1 MVPDLPGITLTALR
15 TWRTV
20 RHLTP
25 EQLLGRLICRGRF
38 LYMNK
43 IPERAWRSV
52 ERDAN
57 RLPLPDPANPALGQ
71 IARHILLLQQAVHG
85 RHLDGIGEGRFT
97 LLGRTIDFGD
107 IRAVEWRRELNEG
120 NNALWRMNLSYFGY
134 ATALLAEGRER
145 ALEAVCSLVQS
156 LERQNP
162 FAMQG
167 VFRDVWNPY
176 SASHRLINLLAGL
189 HLFVQD
195 GASVRG
201 GATHRIADAQA
212 VLLRHVRFCAAFV
225 RRNLELD
232 LKYNHLLKNH
242 TALIAYACSLG
253 GLPAAWRFLNNA
265 VPACAESQILDDGGH
280 AERCPM
286 YHVLSILD
294 LMVLADA
301 GVLGPIAT
309 QKINSLLVQM
319 QRALAAMMHPDG
331 DIALFN
337 DSWLGEAPPARTLV
351 TGGAEGAGDSG
362 TLALEHSGYIQLRAG
377 GNAAIFDCGA
387 CGPDDNPAHAHADF
401 LAVELSVAGC
411 RFLVD
416 FGVPTYSAGALRD
429 LARSASV
436 HNGPRFKG
444 IEPIEFWLS
453 FRVGRRGRAHR
464 LADLGDAPDT
474 PLWCAGWQDGYST
487 IAATVARCLA
497 MYPDRGVLIVDIWQ
511 GGAGHDA
518 VVDFLVPGTW
528 IPGDPKHFR
537 HADGAA
543 GKTIV
548 FDAVAGSIDD
558 PAPARYWPR
567 FGEPRPAHRLR
578 VHPTGG
584 NDRRW
589 AAVWIGRGDE
599 VPGTGPAIRDALFDA
614 VHALDGIRG
623 QAA

>member
-1 MVPDLPGITLTALR
+1 M
-15 TWRTV
+15 
-20 RHLTP
+20 H
-25 EQLLGRLICRGRF
+25 
-38 LYMNK
+38 N
-43 IPERAWRSV
+43 
-52 ERDAN
+52 
-57 RLPLPDPANPALGQ
+57 
-71 IARHILLLQQAVHG
+71 
-85 RHLDGIGEGRFT
+85 
-97 LLGRTIDFGD
+97 
-107 IRAVEWRRELNEG
+107 
-120 NNALWRMNLSYFGY
+120 
-134 ATALLAEGRER
+134 
-145 ALEAVCSLVQS
+145 
-156 LERQNP
+156 
-162 FAMQG
+162 
-167 VFRDVWNPY
+167 
-176 SASHRLINLLAGL
+176 
-189 HLFVQD
+189 
-195 GASVRG
+195 GASIRSG
-201 GATHRIADAQA
+201 STHRTADAQA
-212 VLLRHVRFCAAFV
+212 ILLRHARFCAAFV
-225 RRNLELD
+225 RRNLEHD
-232 LKYNHLLKNH
+232 LQYSHLLKNY
-242 TALIAYACSLG
+242 TALVAYACGLG
-253 GLPAAWRFLNNA
+253 GLPAAWRFLDKA
-265 VPACAESQILDDGGH
+265 VLDCVESQILDDGGH
-280 AERCPM
+280 TERSPM
-286 YHVLSILD
+286 YHVLSVLD

-301 GVLGPIAT
+301 GVFGPITA
-309 QKINSLLVQM
+309 QRINSRLVQM

-351 TGGAEGAGDSG
+351 TGGAEGAGSG
-362 TLALEHSGYIQLRAG
+362 TLALEHSGYVQLRAG

-497 MYPDRGVLIVDIWQ
+497 MYPDRGILIVDIWQ

-528 IPGDPKHFR
+528 IPGSPNHFR
-537 HADGAA
+537 HTDGAA
-543 GKTIV
+543 GRTIM

-558 PAPARYWPR
+558 PAPARHWPR

-578 VHPTGG
+578 LHPNGG
-584 NDRRW
+584 NDKRW
-589 AAVWIGRGDE
+589 AAVWIGWGDE
-599 VPGTGPAIRDALFDA
+599 APGTGPAIRDALFDA
-614 VHALDGIRG
+614 VHALDGVRG
-623 QAA
+623 WAA

>member
-1 MVPDLPGITLTALR
+1 MG
-15 TWRTV
+15 
-20 RHLTP
+20 
-25 EQLLGRLICRGRF
+25 
-38 LYMNK
+38 K
-43 IPERAWRSV
+43 IPVRAWRSV
-52 ERDAN
+52 EQAAK
-57 RLPLPDPANPALGQ
+57 RLPLPDPADPRIGR
-71 IARHILLLQQAVHG
+71 IARHVLQLQQAVHEP
-85 RHLDGIGEGRFT
+85 HLDGIAEGRFK
-97 LLGRTIDFGD
+97 LLGRTIDFGG
-107 IRAVEWRRELNEG
+107 IEAVEWRRELNEG

-134 ATALLAEGRER
+134 ATPLLATGDEQ
-145 ALEAVCSLVQS
+145 ALETVCSLVRS
-156 LERQNP
+156 LEDQNP
-162 FAMQG
+162 FAARG

-189 HLFVQD
+189 HLFMHN
-195 GASVRG
+195 GTSIRSG
-201 GATHRIADAQA
+201 STHRTADAQA
-212 VLLRHVRFCAAFV
+212 TLLRHARFCAAFV
-225 RRNLELD
+225 RRNLEHD
-232 LKYNHLLKNH
+232 LQYNHLLKNY
-242 TALIAYACSLG
+242 TALVAYACGLG
-253 GLPAAWRFLNNA
+253 ELPAAWRFLDKA
-265 VPACAESQILDDGGH
+265 VLDCAESQILEDGGH

-286 YHVLSILD
+286 YHALSVLD

-301 GVLGPIAT
+301 GVLDRIAA
-309 QKINSLLVQM
+309 QRIDSRLVQM

-337 DSWLGEAPPARTLV
+337 DSWLGEAPPARTLAA
-351 TGGAEGAGDSG
+351 GGAEGAGSG

-401 LAVELSVAGC
+401 LAVELSVAGH

-416 FGVPTYSAGALRD
+416 FGVPTYSAGVLRD

-497 MYPDRGVLIVDIWQ
+497 MYPDQGILIVDVWQ

-518 VVDFLVPGTW
+518 AVDFLVPGTW

-537 HADGAA
+537 RADGAA
-543 GKTIV
+543 GETIM

-558 PAPARYWPR
+558 PAPARHWPR

-584 NDRRW
+584 TDRRW
-589 AAVWIGRGDE
+589 AAVWIGWGDE
-599 VPGTGPAIRDALFDA
+599 APGTGTAAIRDALFDA
-614 VHALDGIRG
+614 VRALDGVRG
-623 QAA
+623 RAA